1 MLYRL
6 VEKSFVTNKH
16 EDRNEIL
23 ELIFHVSLYSYCI
36 HPIHILLLRGS
47 AFIQLDFEAFCQSLC
62 APQYSCHISSI
73 RDFTLRDVNRS
84 STGDVFH
91 S

>member
-6 VEKSFVTNKH
+6 VEKSFVTKKH

-23 ELIFHVSLYSYCI
+23 ELTFHVWLWLYSYCI

-73 RDFTLRDVNRS
+73 RDFTLSDVK
-84 STGDVFH
+84 
-91 S
+91 